1 MSYNV
6 NLVPNIAPAG
16 TVMQYASPIGVTD
29 PSGWVICD
37 GLSRSNDSGFYTNL
51 LTSQLANVA
60 NANTTILNAPLNP
73 TGFLPQASGSRNAIS
88 ANGQVIAIRVYQGSL
103 YISRNGGISWS
114 VYSSGNYSG
123 GIWGI
128 AVSGSGSNMAWTNGG
143 TAIVISTDYGF
154 TTKTVS
160 IGFSESGAVPN
171 VVMSGD
177 GTKIIAHFNSSLY
190 LSTNSGNNFTLVS
203 NTGFATGY
211 QSIACSYDGNVFVA
225 AVFTGSNIVIS
236 TNTGA
241 SWSTVAVGGSNYMN
255 AIGISLNG
263 QFMVTG
269 ARTGTGS
276 NLYVSSSTGTY
287 WTNVS
292 SSTYGNIP
300 AASKLW
306 TAASVSSTG
315 QYMII
320 GNGTDTIMYVSS
332 NYGNWWTFPTVPPAS
347 MSFPDMYCQISMSQ
361 SSTAIYSFSF
371 LAPIYISTNY
381 GYNWSELSKP
391 STLLSFMPITTTG
404 FGNNSGNGNG
414 YSNGGVISHTGQ
426 IMATYGNITYPG
438 VFLSTNSGN
447 SFSRTWGG
455 SLGTQYGITAMA
467 MTPDG
472 NTMVAAYNGSVHI
485 STNYGNFWRV
495 TTAPSY
501 TYHGITISGNGKV
514 IGACQR
520 NNTGNVALSTD
531 GGNTFIY
538 YQGVNGLATGNSGSQ
553 VVATNTTGSVILMGN
568 GGGSGAANGLY
579 LSVNSGAT
587 WVKQSVSGGT
597 QHFGGIAVSNDGLKL
612 LGADGQSGNLSVS
625 TNSGTTWI
633 NVSPAGNVS
642 YYGAAMSGDGT
653 IMMATANNTIWM
665 STNTGKNWLNLAN
678 YTIVPAVNAIYLSND
693 GTKLFASAN
702 NGALYVS
709 NQAFSS
715 STYFSSFTPMN
726 IANTTTIDGTTL
738 KYIMKY

>member
-6 NLVPNIAPAG
+6 NLVPNIAPQG
-16 TVMQYASPIGVTD
+16 TVMQYTGATD

-37 GLSRSNDSGFYTNL
+37 GQARSNTSGFYNNI
-51 LTSQLANVA
+51 LTSQLANVS
-60 NANTTILNAPLNP
+60 NVNTTILTAPLNP
-73 TGFLPQASGSRNAIS
+73 TASLPQASASRNAIS
-88 ANGQVIAIRVYQGSL
+88 ANGQVIAIKVYQGSL
-103 YISRNGGISWS
+103 YISRNSGISWS
-114 VYSSGNYSG
+114 AYSG
-123 GIWGI
+123 GNYGGGSWGI

-160 IGFSESGAVPN
+160 IGFSENTAMPN

-177 GTKIIAHFNSSLY
+177 GTKIIAHFNYSLY

-203 NTGFATGY
+203 NTGFANGY

-225 AVFTGSNIVIS
+225 AVLNGSNIVIS

-241 SWSTVAVGGSNYMN
+241 SWSAVVVGGSNYMN

-263 QFMVTG
+263 QFMVMG
-269 ARTGTGS
+269 ARLGS

-300 AASKLW
+300 SASKNW
-306 TAASVSSTG
+306 STACVSSTG

-320 GNGTDTIMYVSS
+320 GNGTDTLMYVSS

-347 MSFPDMYCQISMSQ
+347 MYFPDMYCQISMSQ
-361 SSTAIYSFSF
+361 SSTAIYSSNS

-381 GYNWSELSKP
+381 GFNWFEMSKAATSLNYIP
-391 STLLSFMPITTTG
+391 LTSTG
-404 FGNNSGNGNG
+404 FGNNSGNTYG
-414 YSNGGVISHTGQ
+414 YSNGGAISQTGQ
-426 IMATYGNITYPG
+426 IMATYGNTTYPG
-438 VFLSTNSGN
+438 VFLSTNGGN

-467 MTPDG
+467 MTPNG
-472 NTMVAAYNGSVHI
+472 NTMVAVYNSLVHI
-485 STNYGNFWRV
+485 STNYGNFWTV
-495 TTAPSY
+495 TTAPTY

-520 NNTGNVALSTD
+520 NNTGNIALSTD

-553 VVATNTTGSVILMGN
+553 ALATNTTGSVILMGSV
-568 GGGSGAANGLY
+568 GGSGSANGLY
-579 LSVNSGAT
+579 LSLNSGST
-587 WVKQSVSGGT
+587 WTRQIVSGGT
-597 QHFGGIAVSNDGLKL
+597 QHFGGLAVSNDGLKL

-642 YYGAAMSGDGT
+642 YFGAAMSGDGT

-665 STNTGKNWLNLAN
+665 SSNTGQNWFNLAN
-678 YTIVPAVNAIYLSND
+678 YTNVPAVTAIYLSND
-693 GTKLFASAN
+693 GTKLMASAN

-715 STYFSSFTPMN
+715 STYYSTFTPMN
-726 IANTTTIDGTTL
+726 ITNATSTDGTTL